1 MPLSGVVIKCRPELT
16 EGLAT
21 TLAKQETVE
30 IHGAMPDGRL
40 VAVIESDSLE
50 GELEIMTNM
59 LATDGIIDVQLVY
72 HSFEAVNRNQ

>member
-50 GELEIMTNM
+50 GEL
-59 LATDGIIDVQLVY
+59 
-72 HSFEAVNRNQ
+72 